1 MPESAQLNILL
12 ETGADFILPYTIYDD
27 DDNPIDLTGATVRAY
42 LRESA
47 AAPDYYEFLCRHN
60 DAGGRIT
67 ITMPHETTSEI
78 TFTSGV
84 YDVVVVFE
92 DGTTSYPLH
101 GDATIRQGITKIT
114 DGNVLFM
121 IGISNYED
129 LPEIGNVDR
138 LYFSYDD
145 QVIYRWNGMNYIATA
160 VGRGVTNITAELHG
174 NIITYTF
181 TYTDGTTS
189 TIDLDYNL
197 LDSPSFTGTPT
208 APTPESGD
216 DSTRIATTEYVTDAI
231 STASDTKADV
241 SDIAPAFDETKNY
254 LINNYVTYNGDFY
267 RFIADHTA
275 GAWNPA
281 EVEQITVADA
291 FNGEIHFVSPIIDI
305 SAPAPSSTQYASA
318 FFIDDT
324 NGENLTRIETFRRTA
339 DTICL
344 RFGARR
350 VINDV
355 VRWNQFDILLASD
368 GTQSYAMS
376 NPEAFRNAIGFA
388 DSEWL
393 SLPANSTVYTGTIYY
408 RRIGKWVAVN
418 LYQIKLVSELTSAS
432 GIALNN
438 LPSGYRPD
446 HIMPFAAGN
455 TSSGMGLLWIST
467 SGNLQ
472 FFKPA
477 GASSFPTTQNIY
489 GTCMFFV

>member
-121 IGISNYED
+121 IGISSYED

-138 LYFSYDD
+138 LYFSYED

-160 VGRGVTNITAELHG
+160 VGRGVVNITAVLHG
-174 NIITYTF
+174 NIITYTII
-181 TYTDGTTS
+181 YTDGTTS

-197 LDSPSFTGTPT
+197 LDSPSFIGTPT

-231 STASDTKADV
+231 SGKQDTLT
-241 SDIAPAFDETKNY
+241 FDT
-254 LINNYVTYNGDFY
+254 TP
-267 RFIADHTA
+267 T
-275 GAWNPA
+275 
-281 EVEQITVADA
+281 
-291 FNGEIHFVSPIIDI
+291 
-305 SAPAPSSTQYASA
+305 
-318 FFIDDT
+318 
-324 NGENLTRIETFRRTA
+324 
-339 DTICL
+339 
-344 RFGARR
+344 
-350 VINDV
+350 
-355 VRWNQFDILLASD
+355 
-368 GTQSYAMS
+368 
-376 NPEAFRNAIGFA
+376 
-388 DSEWL
+388 
-393 SLPANSTVYTGTIYY
+393 ANSTNPVTSGGVKTALDAKANTADLGTLAGKDSIDTGDISSGTLGTNRGGTGITSNPSMLVNLGSTSAASVFASDQRPGITGTLPIGHGGTGYGDSGEKTITNSSVFEGTIRY
-408 RRIGKWVAVN
+408 RRVGN
-418 LYQIKLVSELTSAS
+418 LLFVYNTTNISLKSALSSGSVTLCTLPTEYQPERHARGIYAAFANANVGIVMVS
-432 GIALNN
+432 
-438 LPSGYRPD
+438 
-446 HIMPFAAGN
+446 AAGN
-455 TSSGMGLLWIST
+455 ITLYSSGNSLATSS
-467 SGNLQ
+467 
-472 FFKPA
+472 
-477 GASSFPTTQNIY
+477 NIY
-489 GTCMFFV
+489 INIIAEL

>member
-160 VGRGVTNITAELHG
+160 VGRGIADITAELHG
-174 NIITYTF
+174 NVITYTF
-181 TYTDGTTS
+181 TYSDGTTS

-208 APTPESGD
+208 APTPASGD

-231 STASDTKADV
+231 SGKQDTLT
-241 SDIAPAFDETKNY
+241 FDSTPTSGSTNPVTSGGVKS
-254 LINNYVTYNGDFY
+254 YVDSHDDFK
-267 RFIADHTA
+267 I
-275 GAWNPA
+275 
-281 EVEQITVADA
+281 
-291 FNGEIHFVSPIIDI
+291 
-305 SAPAPSSTQYASA
+305 
-318 FFIDDT
+318 
-324 NGENLTRIETFRRTA
+324 
-339 DTICL
+339 
-344 RFGARR
+344 
-350 VINDV
+350 
-355 VRWNQFDILLASD
+355 
-368 GTQSYAMS
+368 
-376 NPEAFRNAIGFA
+376 
-388 DSEWL
+388 
-393 SLPANSTVYTGTIYY
+393 TGTVSSNGYTLTDS
-408 RRIGKWVAVN
+408 RINCEHWEVDWIEYLTPTNVLTGVDWSTDIVNNTVTLAATYIGSTNVVVNMHWV
-418 LYQIKLVSELTSAS
+418 Q
-432 GIALNN
+432 
-438 LPSGYRPD
+438 
-446 HIMPFAAGN
+446 
-455 TSSGMGLLWIST
+455 
-467 SGNLQ
+467 
-472 FFKPA
+472 
-477 GASSFPTTQNIY
+477 
-489 GTCMFFV
+489 